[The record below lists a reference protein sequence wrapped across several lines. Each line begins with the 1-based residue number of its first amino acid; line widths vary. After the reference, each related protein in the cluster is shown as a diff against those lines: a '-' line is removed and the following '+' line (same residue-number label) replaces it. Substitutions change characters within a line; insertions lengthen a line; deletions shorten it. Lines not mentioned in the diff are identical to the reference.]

1 VELTDEMLR
10 QIMPNA
16 PKAKRA
22 ASLPILNQVM
32 RAYSINNERR
42 AAAWLATLAAES
54 GELKYQQEL
63 ADGSAYEGRRDLGNT
78 QPGDG
83 KRFKGHGRIQ
93 ITGRANHATYTHYLK
108 GSAHLP
114 FVDFVKEPQRL
125 AEEPYA
131 TDSAGWFWA
140 VLHDLN
146 SLADRRQFLK
156 TQTTV
161 NGRNKRTGLP
171 NHWTERKAYYDRALR
186 VLPDDW
192 HLDGAAPVED
202 VDHSDTDIAEPVV
215 EDEFAEAA
223 VETNDAAKGVTTSD
237 RPASETSGTP
247 PPAPAME
254 VKASQPSLFT
264 KLGSLSIPA
273 GVLTV
278 LGGIAK
284 FIQSLPPWAWVA
296 MLGMALLVGYL
307 IWRDSQERAN
317 QRTLKVMDA
326 AADKDKNNLRLI

>member
-1 VELTDEMLR
+1 MDTLTDEQLR

-16 PKAKRA
+16 PKAKRL

-32 RAYSINNERR
+32 RDYEINNERR

-83 KRFKGHGRIQ
+83 KKFKGHGRIQ
-93 ITGRANHATYTHYLK
+93 ITGRDNHTAYTHYLK
-108 GSAHLP
+108 GRRHLP

-125 AEEPYA
+125 ADELYA

-146 SLADRRQFLK
+146 SLADRRQFLR

-171 NHWTERKAYYDRALR
+171 NHWIERKAYYDRGLR

-192 HLDGAAPVED
+192 HLEG
-202 VDHSDTDIAEPVV
+202 AEPVDDADDADV
-215 EDEFAEAA
+215 DELEVDAIPAEDQ
-223 VETNDAAKGVTTSD
+223 AKGVTTSEL
-237 RPASETSGTP
+237 PAAQTEGTP
-247 PPAPAME
+247 PPAPAAE
-254 VKASQPSLFT
+254 VKASQPSWANKISTLT
-264 KLGSLSIPA
+264 LPA
-273 GVLTV
+273 GLMAA
-278 LGGIAK
+278 LGGVAK
-284 FIQSLPPWAWVA
+284 YLQAIPPWAWAA
-296 MLGMALLVGYL
+296 MVVSGILVTAYL
-307 IWRDSQERAN
+307 YNQQQKRAHEK
-317 QRTLKVMDA
+317 TLKVMDA